1 MGFKAL
7 LVGINAYADA
17 PLRGCVNDVHLIRDL
32 LRQVYRLPD
41 EQMRMLLDADAN
53 RAAIL
58 EHLRWL
64 AEPDAPDDPTPP
76 LRLFHFSGHG
86 TFVADTSGT
95 EPDGQNEALCPV
107 DDMEAGVI
115 TDDALRELYD
125 TFPPNTHLLLTMD
138 CCHAGDIHFAP
149 GSDVLP
155 RYRPVSDDEQRRIEL
170 ARRQFIARQLERR
183 SSGEPPLEET
193 KQRFGRDR
201 SADLAV
207 LLAACR
213 ADQTAADARFGETY
227 HGALSFYLVEA
238 LREVSS
244 GLSYGEVV
252 DQVRH
257 AVSSNKFTQVPQLD
271 CSDENRGRPF
281 LNMRAEEIDAAP
293 PAPAPAPAVRD
304 AAAATPAPAAEPES
318 PLEPDPAI
326 MSELPPDF
334 FDGLLPFE
342 EDADEGAEGEVSG
355 AYHVDRSRFLYVG
368 RGLKPAEFADYV
380 QRYQFGSQPPNY
392 VILHHTAVPGTVH
405 ANGGGWLWDSGEEG
419 LNEDQIYRRRLAR
432 LNGIKEYYRTRLRW
446 DRGPHLFIDDRW
458 IWLFTPMYHTGIHAA
473 EGNQYRT
480 GARLNYSIGIEVV
493 GHYERT
499 PWPEPVEQLVG
510 YAVAVLKERLG
521 TFELQHQRFAGGVS
535 SHRDYNKPTCPGAA
549 ISESYYLDVLRRGWS
564 RLRSGTLPGDEEP
577 ETEAMRAPITPN
589 SPLLGPASGRRAQAV
604 AFIQAALPP
613 ASEYTNDVDLIMSYY
628 WKYAPPVG
636 VDPFL
641 AACQCIFETNALRS
655 YWAARPRR
663 NPAGLGVRQEGG
675 LAFATWEDGVQ
686 AHIGQ
691 ILAFALHDHAA
702 NGAQRQMMQK
712 NPRHRHIAANL
723 RGAAPTLAGFD
734 NRWTDDP
741 NYAAKLVRRAMT
753 VRER

>member
-7 LVGINAYADA
+7 LIGINAYADA
-17 PLRGCVNDVHLIRDL
+17 PLRGCVNDVHIIRDL
-32 LRQVYRLPD
+32 LLQVYRLPD
-41 EQMRMLLDADAN
+41 THMRVLLDADAS
-53 RAAIL
+53 RTAIL

-86 TFVADTSGT
+86 TFIADTSGS
-95 EPDGQNEALCPV
+95 EPDGQHEAICPV
-107 DDMEAGVI
+107 DDLENGVI

-125 TFPPNTHLLLTMD
+125 TFAPETHLLLTMD

-149 GSDVLP
+149 GTDILP

-170 ARRQFIARQLERR
+170 ARRRFIARQLERR
-183 SSGEPPLEET
+183 ESNEPPLDET
-193 KQRFGRDR
+193 KRHFGRDR
-201 SADLAV
+201 ANDLAV

-227 HGALSFYLVEA
+227 HGALSFFLVET
-238 LREVSS
+238 LREAGAS
-244 GLSYGEVV
+244 LSYSEVLE
-252 DQVRH
+252 QVRH
-257 AVSSNKFTQVPQLD
+257 AVSRNQFMQVPQLD
-271 CSDENRGRPF
+271 CSETNRSRPF
-281 LNMRAEEIDAAP
+281 LNMSRESIDAAP
-293 PAPAPAPAVRD
+293 PEPAPASAERD
-304 AAAATPAPAAEPES
+304 PTAAAAPDS
-318 PLEPDPAI
+318 PLAPDPAI

-334 FDGLLPFE
+334 FEGLLPFE
-342 EDADEGAEGEVSG
+342 EAADEGAEGEICG
-355 AYHVDRSRFLYVG
+355 DYHVDRSRFLYVG

-392 VILHHTAVPGTVH
+392 VILHHTGIPGTVH
-405 ANGGGWLWDSGEEG
+405 AQIGHGWMWDTGEEG
-419 LNEDQIYRRRLAR
+419 MSETQIYQKRLR
-432 LNGIKEYYRTRLRW
+432 QLNGIKEHYRTRLHW

-458 IWLFTPMYHTGIHAA
+458 IWLFTPMYHPGIHAA
-473 EGNQYRT
+473 EGNRYRT

-493 GHYERT
+493 GYYARMQ
-499 PWPEPVEQLVG
+499 WPEPVEQLVG

-535 SHRDYNKPTCPGAA
+535 SHRDYNKPSCPGAA
-549 ISESYYLDVLRRGWS
+549 ISEAYYLDVLRRGWS
-564 RLRSGTLPGDEEP
+564 RLQEGMLPGDEEP
-577 ETEAMRAPITPN
+577 DTPAMQAAITPE
-589 SPLLGPASGRRAQAV
+589 SPLLGPASGKRAQAV

-613 ASEYTNDVDLIMSYY
+613 SSEYANDVELILSYY

-675 LAFATWEDGVQ
+675 LWFATWEEGVQ

-702 NGAQRQMMQK
+702 NTAQHQMMQK
-712 NPRHRHIAANL
+712 NPRHRHIAAHL
-723 RGAAPTLAGFD
+723 RGAAPTLAGL
-734 NRWTDDP
+734 NNTWTDDA
-741 NYAAKLVRRAMT
+741 NYAGKLVRRAIA
-753 VRER
+753 VRQSQA